1 MAVDDQAREPTRDVW
16 HFGLLALVGF
26 MIVASLVLS
35 TRSPIL
41 ASYNNVAVAGRPPAG
56 VVPPIGQ
63 DWMTTIHRSDWRPKV
78 ALALGRTGKGE
89 GVRLGWI
96 VRQWSFLG
104 LPLAGFRMSTLTA
117 FETDEYGYRVIGL
130 TVDQY
135 AAIDREGTP
144 WFPWWQVGWG
154 WLAIAAVAG
163 FAWAELRW
171 QARRRAALGLI

>member
-104 LPLAGFRMSTLTA
+104 LPLAGFARPSTGAPSRPCGMRFSKRRLNSAA
-117 FETDEYGYRVIGL
+117 F
-130 TVDQY
+130 
-135 AAIDREGTP
+135 AM
-144 WFPWWQVGWG
+144 
-154 WLAIAAVAG
+154 VAEVKPPTTG
-163 FAWAELRW
+163 IPRP
-171 QARRRAALGLI
+171 